1 MSLAARTLLKKKS
14 RFLCTIVL
22 WLDTQSK
29 YPVLHSG
36 AFGGTG
42 FLFLGHLGSLAS
54 TEKKFGA
61 DYEQFLRAV
70 FSCLHNLF

>member
-1 MSLAARTLLKKKS
+1 MVTKILVKP
-14 RFLCTIVL
+14 
-22 WLDTQSK
+22 QSK

-54 TEKKFGA
+54 TEKIMGA
-61 DYEQFLRAV
+61 DYEQLLRAV
-70 FSCLHNLF
+70 FSCFRGQKNVIKKKTL